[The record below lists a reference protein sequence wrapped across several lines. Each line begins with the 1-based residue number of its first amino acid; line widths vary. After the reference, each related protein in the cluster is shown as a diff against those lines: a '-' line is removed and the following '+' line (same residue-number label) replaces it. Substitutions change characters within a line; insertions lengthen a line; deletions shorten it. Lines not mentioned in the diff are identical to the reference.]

1 MHGDFDYGLWIMVVF
16 NIAIFGGF
24 AIGFIRPKKKYE
36 WRTLGVY
43 GAFIVA
49 LFTEMYGIPLTIYI
63 LVSLYGDTF
72 GVANPFEHLSG
83 HLLGTL
89 LGLSDTGKL
98 LVCLFGGVV
107 MGIGLLVMA
116 KGWKLVHQAKGEL
129 VTSGIYSYMRHP
141 QYFGLFLLTTGMLIQ
156 WPTILTIVMWPILIF
171 AYYRLAMR
179 EEKQAIDQFGAE
191 YEEYRE
197 KVPAFIPKVT
207 RKAEEEFRLS

>member
-24 AIGFIRPKKKYE
+24 ALGFIRPRKKYE
-36 WRTLGVY
+36 WRTMGVF

-63 LVSLYGDTF
+63 LISVYGDTL

-89 LGLSDTGKL
+89 LGLSNAGKL
-98 LVCLFGGVV
+98 LICLFGGIV

-116 KGWKLVHQAKGEL
+116 RGWKLIHQAKGEL
-129 VTSGIYSYMRHP
+129 VTGGIYAYMRHP

-156 WPTILTIVMWPILIF
+156 WPTFLTLVMFPILIL

-179 EEKQAIDQFGAE
+179 EERQAIEQFGAA
-191 YEEYRE
+191 YAEYRQR
-197 KVPAFIPKVT
+197 VPAFIPKLT
-207 RKAEEEFRLS
+207 RKGEEEFKLS